1 MQRFDTSCR
10 LPIGVA
16 TMKSRPSFVAFSIL
30 FVVILSMLV
39 LSGCQFIW
47 DSSTDPNPVSPET
60 QRPAARSNPLQ
71 ELSFVQLLD
80 TVHVQL
86 QETERG
92 QIQRTILDWQR
103 GLSDDHNRLLSPN
116 FVRGASGIVLEF
128 LDSPSTAIEQA
139 SRLTTVNEHEVN
151 SLAIL
156 QAYLCTWNHDCE
168 NAIKFLATVP
178 AQISQESEDRAR
190 RLWQIIRGT
199 CAYRQLD
206 VHDLGERSNEDHW
219 WSLATM
225 LSNSHTPS
233 ELHKSYREWRE
244 NYPDHL
250 AAKFAPTIVA
260 GTQPRIDQIALLLP
274 QTGPL
279 ASAAQT
285 IRDGF
290 LSAHLHSNYAGDI
303 NIEVYD
309 SSLQEITSLIE
320 RIIAEGAD
328 LIVGP
333 LDKERVA
340 TVLAEPTYEVPVL
353 ALNRTIL
360 DNLSHP
366 DIMQLGLAVEDDAV
380 EVVRYL
386 HSIDLR
392 RVVLIMGAE
401 YWSIRS
407 GLAFKESAKNS
418 LDLLDEI
425 QLANMSQVA
434 DVVADVLHVTQS
446 TARHEKISR
455 IVGRDSLEFVT
466 RRREDIDAI
475 VTFVE
480 RDEFASL
487 AATLHYYCGG
497 DIPILATETSF
508 RGLERTST
516 YSEGALFTAM
526 PVTLHEFSFFEQ
538 LKATY
543 PDVEQHLALY
553 AFGAD
558 AYRASMWSYDLRRGH
573 QITGYTGILQ
583 QDSRGVI
590 HRQPIWGIIKD
601 RKISSLHNLSRLTN
615 RPKSLL

>member
-1 MQRFDTSCR
+1 
-10 LPIGVA
+10 
-16 TMKSRPSFVAFSIL
+16 
-30 FVVILSMLV
+30 MLV
-39 LSGCQFIW
+39 LGGCQFKW
-47 DSSTDPNPVSPET
+47 DSSTDPNPVSHET
-60 QRPAARSNPLQ
+60 QQPAAQSNPLL
-71 ELSFVQLLD
+71 ELSFIQLLD
-80 TVHVQL
+80 TVHAQL
-86 QETERG
+86 QEAERV
-92 QIQRTILDWQR
+92 QIQRTILDWQS
-103 GLSDDHNRLLSPN
+103 GLRDDHNRLLSPN
-116 FVRGASGIVLEF
+116 FVREASRVVLEF
-128 LDSPSTAIEQA
+128 LDSPSTAIEQI
-139 SRLTTVNEHEVN
+139 SRLTTVNEHEVD

-156 QAYLCTWNHDCE
+156 QAYLYTWNHDCE
-168 NAIKFLATVP
+168 NAIKFLAAVP
-178 AQISQESEDRAR
+178 IQINQESEDRAR
-190 RLWQIIRGT
+190 RLWRIIRGA
-199 CAYRQLD
+199 CAYRHRD
-206 VHDLGERSNEDHW
+206 VPDPGEPSNEDHW

-225 LSNSHTPS
+225 LLNSHTPA
-233 ELHKSYREWRE
+233 ELHQSYREWRE

-250 AAKFAPTIVA
+250 AARFAPTIVA
-260 GTQPRIDQIALLLP
+260 GTQPHIDQIALLLP

-279 ASAAQT
+279 ASAART

-290 LSAHLHSNYAGDI
+290 LSAHLYSNHASDV

-309 SSLQEITSLIE
+309 SSSQEITSLIE

-333 LDKERVA
+333 LDKELVA
-340 TVLAEPTYEVPVL
+340 TVLAEPNYDIPVL

-366 DIMQLGLAVEDDAV
+366 EVMQLGLAVEDDAV

-386 HSIDLR
+386 HSINR
-392 RVVLIMGAE
+392 QRVVLIMGAE

-407 GLAFKESAKNS
+407 GLAFKEAAINS

-425 QLANMSQVA
+425 QLTDMSQVA
-434 DVVADVLHVTQS
+434 NVVADVLQVTQS
-446 TARHEKISR
+446 TGRHEKISR
-455 IVGRDSLEFVT
+455 IIGRDSLKFVT

-487 AATLHYYCGG
+487 AATLHYYFGG

-508 RGLERTST
+508 RGLERTSM
-516 YSEGALFTAM
+516 YSEGTLFTAM
-526 PVTLHEFSFFEQ
+526 PVALHEYSFVEQ

-558 AYRASMWSYDLRRGH
+558 AYRASMWSYDLSRGH
-573 QITGYTGILQ
+573 RITGYTGILQ

-601 RKISSLHNLSRLTN
+601 RKISSLHNLSPLTN